1 MEGVVAHQ
9 VEVLSKLMVMPLML
23 KKKKKMLLLH

>member
-9 VEVLSKLMVMPLML
+9 AEVLSKLMLML
-23 KKKKKMLLLH
+23 LMSKKKKMLLH

>member
-9 VEVLSKLMVMPLML
+9 VEVLSKLMLMPLML
-23 KKKKKMLLLH
+23 KEKKMLLH